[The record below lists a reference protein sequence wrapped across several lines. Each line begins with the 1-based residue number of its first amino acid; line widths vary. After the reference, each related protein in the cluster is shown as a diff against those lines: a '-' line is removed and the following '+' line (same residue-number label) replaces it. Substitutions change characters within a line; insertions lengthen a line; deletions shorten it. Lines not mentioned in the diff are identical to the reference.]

1 MAWIQIIGSLGV
13 SAFVFSLILFFITR
27 HFNRKDKKRDE
38 QEQMERKA
46 QEEKER
52 EKEKRIDERLQR
64 LENLL
69 FSILASQKGTYTLA
83 CATAKAVQRIPD
95 AKCNGDMKKA
105 LEEAEE
111 YNKKETELLI
121 TLGVQSLN
129 H

>member
-1 MAWIQIIGSLGV
+1 
-13 SAFVFSLILFFITR
+13 
-27 HFNRKDKKRDE
+27 
-38 QEQMERKA
+38 MERKA
-46 QEEKER
+46 QEERDAAR
-52 EKEKRIDERLQR
+52 EKRMEERMQR
-64 LENLL
+64 FENLL

-105 LEEAEE
+105 LEEADE